1 LPRPTSGTLFLNTQ
15 TPKHPYTSIAIMHEM
30 GIALEIIDIATAS
43 IPPEA
48 RSVKV
53 ERVNL
58 KVGKLSAVV
67 PDSLRFCFDIVS
79 KDTPLAGAEL
89 VIEET
94 PVVARCRDCGA
105 RWTIAE
111 PVFTCQAC
119 ESGTLEILSG
129 RELDIVSIEIAQE
142 DEHGDGQR

>member
-1 LPRPTSGTLFLNTQ
+1 
-15 TPKHPYTSIAIMHEM
+15 MHEM

-43 IPPEA
+43 IPAEA
-48 RSVKV
+48 VSVRV
-53 ERVNL
+53 ERINL
-58 KVGKLSAVV
+58 KIGKLSAVV

-79 KDTPLAGAEL
+79 KETPLAGAEL
-89 VIEET
+89 AIEET
-94 PVVARCRDCGA
+94 PVVARCKACSA

-111 PVFTCQAC
+111 AVFTCNAC
-119 ESGTLEILSG
+119 GSGSLEILSG

>member
-1 LPRPTSGTLFLNTQ
+1 
-15 TPKHPYTSIAIMHEM
+15 MHEM

-48 RSVKV
+48 RFAKV

-58 KVGKLSAVV
+58 KIGKLSAVV

-79 KDTPLAGAEL
+79 KETPLAGAEL
-89 VIEET
+89 AIEET
-94 PVVARCRDCGA
+94 PVVARCKDCGA

-111 PVFTCQAC
+111 AVFTCQTC
-119 ESGTLEILSG
+119 ESGSLEILSG